1 MRKFIILI
9 FWVISVLAL
18 LNSGKILDIKDQL
31 GSATFFIL
39 IYLSIVLIF
48 KITTKIHI
56 LFSLVF
62 LFLIPP
68 LILAGY
74 DKSMETLS
82 TLIYYFLILIALQQG
97 VELFIKKK
105 SYEE

>member
-1 MRKFIILI
+1 MRKFLILI
-9 FWVISVLAL
+9 FWVISVMAL
-18 LNSGKILDIKDQL
+18 LNSGKISDIKNQL
-31 GSATFFIL
+31 GPATFFIL

-56 LFSLVF
+56 FFSLIF

-74 DKSMETLS
+74 DKSVETLS
-82 TLIYYFLILIALQQG
+82 TLLYYFLILIALQQG
-97 VELFIKKK
+97 VELFFKRKNV
-105 SYEE
+105 

>member
-1 MRKFIILI
+1 MRKFLILI

-18 LNSGKILDIKDQL
+18 LNSGKIPDIKDQF
-31 GSATFFIL
+31 GTATFFML

-48 KITTKIHI
+48 KITIKIH
-56 LFSLVF
+56 LFFSLIF

-74 DKSMETLS
+74 DKSVEILS
-82 TLIYYFLILIALQQG
+82 TLIYYFLILTALQQG
-97 VELFIKKK
+97 LELFFKKEK
-105 SYEE
+105 L